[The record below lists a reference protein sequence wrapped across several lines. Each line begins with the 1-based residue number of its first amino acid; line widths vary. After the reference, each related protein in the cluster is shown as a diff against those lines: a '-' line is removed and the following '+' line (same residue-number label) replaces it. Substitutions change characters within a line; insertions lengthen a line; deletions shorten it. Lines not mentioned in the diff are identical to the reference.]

1 CLEDKDREMLSHK
14 MNRERVLKAFAAGDY
29 VYSAEYRRKLNDG
42 SVVWVN
48 TTVKTYLNPETKNIM
63 SFIYTYDVN
72 ERKINDGIINAVTE
86 LEYDYLAYIDLKKN
100 TY

>member
-1 CLEDKDREMLSHK
+1 
-14 MNRERVLKAFAAGDY
+14 
-29 VYSAEYRRKLNDG
+29 
-42 SVVWVN
+42 
-48 TTVKTYLNPETKNIM
+48 M

-72 ERKINDGIINAVTE
+72 ERKIKDGIINAVTE